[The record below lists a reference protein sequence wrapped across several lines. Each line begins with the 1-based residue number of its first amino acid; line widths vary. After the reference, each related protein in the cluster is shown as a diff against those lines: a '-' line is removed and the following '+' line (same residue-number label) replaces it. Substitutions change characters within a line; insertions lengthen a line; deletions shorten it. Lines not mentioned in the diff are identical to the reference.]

1 MGGNSGQSRELV
13 NDKHAAYIHKFAE
26 VWSPL
31 PSFSVVGSHR
41 VYSFET
47 ENTCDQATNTFE
59 FYATEHFRLS
69 GVYWGLTA
77 LQLLGQQDKL
87 DKQELIAWVMCC
99 QKQNGGF
106 GGSPRHNA
114 HLLHTLSA
122 IQVLAVYDQ
131 LDLVDPVLVAACE
144 AADAASSGSAAHWP
158 KLTSLGADVAGLQQ
172 PDGSFF
178 GDASAEVDTRCS
190 WLTVFRLLC
199 AFCPTHGSLSAG
211 SHTVH

>member
-1 MGGNSGQSRELV
+1 MGGNPELV

-31 PSFSVVGSHR
+31 PSLSVVVQQTVLICQTDG
-41 VYSFET
+41 
-47 ENTCDQATNTFE
+47 TCDQATNTFE

-87 DKQELIAWVMCC
+87 DKQELISWVMSC
-99 QKQNGGF
+99 QKREGGF
-106 GGSPRHNA
+106 GGSPRHDA

-131 LDLVDPVLVAACE
+131 LDLVDPAQVAACE
-144 AADAASSGSAAHWP
+144 AADAVSSGSAAHWP
-158 KLTSLGADVAGLQQ
+158 KLTRLGVDVAGLQQ

-178 GDASAEVDTRCS
+178 GDASAEVDTRYS
-190 WLTVFRLLC
+190 RLAVLQLLC
-199 AFCPTHGSLSAG
+199 AFCPTHGSLCAG
-211 SHTVH
+211 SRTVH